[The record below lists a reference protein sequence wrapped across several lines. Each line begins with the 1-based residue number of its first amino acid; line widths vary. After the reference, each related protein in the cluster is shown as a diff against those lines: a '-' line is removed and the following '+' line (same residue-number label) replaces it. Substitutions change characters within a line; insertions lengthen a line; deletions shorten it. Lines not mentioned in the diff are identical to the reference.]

1 VPTNVYDVGDLA
13 TISVTFLVNT
23 GTIPSPVW
31 TPTDPTVITCE
42 VRKPSGVIDEYV
54 VTAGEIVRDGTGVY
68 HLDLTPDEEG
78 DWWYAFVGTGAA
90 QARQE
95 GGFLVQ
101 DQRVTESLLNPNAL
115 TSLHRA
121 RSYVLGSA
129 TQDSADDEL
138 VFLINWA
145 SEAIEN
151 YTKRE
156 FVPTNALDENDAP
169 VAAATR
175 KFDYAGGGFLNLSPY
190 ELRNVTSITLYS
202 DLTTTQELVAA
213 TDYRLEP
220 RGRTEQ
226 GTYLAVELIP
236 GSRWHT
242 TYDFG
247 YEVEIV
253 GDWGMASVPADVEGA
268 CLIMIKDL
276 RMNPGAFGSYN
287 VGPVQVSERDTV
299 FTVPVGSVPPGAR
312 RALAPYLR
320 YRSLGTISLSNP
332 LPRRPAVR
340 LGN

>member
-1 VPTNVYDVGDLA
+1 VPVNVYDVGDLA
-13 TISVTFLVNT
+13 TISATFLVNT
-23 GTIPSPVW
+23 GTIPTPIW
-31 TPTDPTVITCE
+31 TPTDPTIVTCE
-42 VRKPSGVIDEYV
+42 VRKPSGTVDTYTDV
-54 VTAGEIVRDGTGVY
+54 EIVNDSTGVY
-68 HLDLTPDEEG
+68 HLDLETDEAG
-78 DWWYAFVGTGAA
+78 DWWYKFVGTGDAEA
-90 QARQE
+90 VER
-95 GGFLVQ
+95 GSFLVRPEGVHQ
-101 DQRVTESLLNPNAL
+101 SLLNPNAL
-115 TSLHRA
+115 TSLHRT

-129 TQDSADDEL
+129 SQDSADDEL
-138 VFLINWA
+138 IFLINWA

-156 FVPTNALDENDAP
+156 FVPTPALIDGDPNP
-169 VAAATR
+169 AATR

-190 ELRNVTSITLYS
+190 ELRNVDTINLYS
-202 DLTTTQELVAA
+202 DLTTSQELVAA

-242 TYDFG
+242 SYDFG
-247 YEVEIV
+247 YEVEIT
-253 GDWGMASVPADVEGA
+253 GDWGMETVPADVEGA

-287 VGPVQVSERDTV
+287 VGPVQVSERDTM

-320 YRSLGTISLSNP
+320 YRSLGTVSLSNP
-332 LPRRPAVR
+332 LPRRAALR